1 MDQKLAI
8 RIIMDC
14 KTTSAHKFRAKL
26 GFKHYNVIL
35 TKQSVLTKVIS
46 SLKGG
51 NMQTQHNGLDHR
63 TDLYFYGDE
72 LAIEID
78 ENGHSGRNIDYEIRT
93 KGHKATK

>member
-14 KTTSAHKFRAKL
+14 KTTSAHKFRAKI
-26 GFKHYNVIL
+26 GFKQYNVIL

-46 SLKGG
+46 LLKGG
-51 NMQTQHNGLDHR
+51 NMQTQHNGLDYR
-63 TDLYFYGDE
+63 TDLYFHGDK

>member
-8 RIIMDC
+8 RNIMDC

-26 GFKHYNVIL
+26 GFKQYNVIL

-46 SLKGG
+46 LLEGG
-51 NMQTQHNGLDHR
+51 NMQTQHNGLDYR
-63 TDLYFYGDE
+63 ADLYFYGDK

-78 ENGHSGRNIDYEIRT
+78 ENGHSDRNIDY
-93 KGHKATK
+93 GQKATK